1 MFLPALS
8 IDSTQS
14 HKIPASS
21 FVDINKLNYMEMQ
34 KTQNAQIDINWEQ
47 SQRTDTTQLQ
57 DLLYSYS
64 NQDNEVFAKE

>member
-1 MFLPALS
+1 MFLPNLS

-14 HKIPASS
+14 QKRSASS